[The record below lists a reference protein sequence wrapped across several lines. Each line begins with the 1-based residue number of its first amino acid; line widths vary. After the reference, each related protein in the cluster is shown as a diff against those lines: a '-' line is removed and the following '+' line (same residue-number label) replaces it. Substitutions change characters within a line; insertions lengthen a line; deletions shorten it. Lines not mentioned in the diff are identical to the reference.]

1 MYASHSLCPRFKEKR
16 MWKPY
21 NTSYYI
27 RTSNKNI
34 SQITSI
40 KQLNFKQYDMDPSFH
55 FRFSNEKND
64 YHNTIIAHVQNKTL
78 IHYTFYHSIQNI
90 RGTKETKAIKASTMT
105 QQVTTIYNQV
115 LCQSTKN
122 ISCSCSENSKITHK
136 ESGTVY

>member
-1 MYASHSLCPRFKEKR
+1 MTWTH
-16 MWKPY
+16 
-21 NTSYYI
+21 
-27 RTSNKNI
+27 
-34 SQITSI
+34 
-40 KQLNFKQYDMDPSFH
+40 H
-55 FRFSNEKND
+55 FILDFQMKKTND
-64 YHNTIIAHVQNKTL
+64 YHNTIIAHIHNKTL